1 MADNLKKGKA
11 LGHYRILEKIGAG
24 GMGDVYLAQDTR
36 LDRKVALKLLPDRIA
51 DDGKRLLRF
60 EREARAA
67 SALNHPN
74 ILTVHEFG
82 DANGVRF
89 IASEYVHGRTLR
101 ERTEA
106 GAIRLIEA
114 LEITIQIAS
123 ALQAAHQAG
132 IVHRDI
138 KPENVMLR
146 DDGYVKVLDFGL
158 AKVFAGPAISSPSD
172 PDDATLVQLHTQ
184 AGAVMGT
191 AAYMSPEQARGKP
204 IDARTD
210 IFSLGVVL
218 YEIVTRRQPFTG
230 ETINHTIVA
239 ILETTPPPITIF
251 DPSVPPELERILA
264 RSLAKKTSD
273 RYPSIVHMLSDLR
286 ALTKRLEFE
295 AELERTMPPNKSDSS
310 TLMFSSAAVA
320 RTPQTDLGNTIA
332 VMPFV
337 NMSRNEDG
345 DYFSDGLAEELLNVL
360 SKIRGLRVAART
372 SAFSFKGKQSTI
384 GEIGRTLN
392 VGSVL
397 EGSIRMAGKR
407 VRIAVQLVNVE
418 DGYHLWSE
426 TYDRVMDDIFAVQ
439 DDIAQSVVEELRS
452 RLIGES
458 LSPNDADQVV
468 SEIAAAVRGRADD
481 PEAQRLML
489 LGRYF
494 LDRLTRE
501 DTAKAI
507 TYFERAL
514 EIDPGYA
521 LCWTEL
527 GRAYSIEAG
536 RAWIPVAKGFELA
549 RDAAKRALEL
559 EPDLAEAYSLLARI
573 QATYELDLAGAEA
586 SNRRALELAPG
597 SSGVLDV
604 ASVLAYKLG
613 HADEAL
619 DLGRRVLL
627 QDPLSPAFWHN
638 LGLTCH
644 AAGLLAESEAAF
656 RRALELVP
664 QRIVSGALL
673 GLVLLDDGRT
683 EDALTQAMLEP
694 DEFWRLWCLA
704 IIYHSAGRT
713 AESDDA
719 LKQLT
724 ERHAAGNDY
733 QIAEVYSMRGETDEA
748 FKWLGRAL
756 ADRDAGI
763 THAKVNPRFRPIH
776 GDPRWTR
783 LVKDIGFQT

>member
-1 MADNLKKGKA
+1 
-11 LGHYRILEKIGAG
+11 
-24 GMGDVYLAQDTR
+24 MGDVFLAQDTR
-36 LDRKVALKLLPDRIA
+36 LDRKVALKLLPEKIA
-51 DDGKRLLRF
+51 GDTSRLARF

-82 DANGVRF
+82 NAKGVRF

-101 ERTEA
+101 DRIDA
-106 GAIRLIEA
+106 GTFQLGEA
-114 LEITIQIAS
+114 LDITIQIAS
-123 ALQAAHQAG
+123 ALQAAHHAG

-158 AKVFAGPAISSPSD
+158 AKVTASAEPSD
-172 PDDATLVQLHTQ
+172 FADPEDATRLLLQTQ
-184 AGAVMGT
+184 AGVVMGT
-191 AAYMSPEQARGKP
+191 VAYMSPEQARGKP
-204 IDARTD
+204 VDARTD
-210 IFSLGVVL
+210 TFSLGVVL
-218 YEIVTRRQPFTG
+218 YEVLTRRQPFTG
-230 ETINHTIVA
+230 ETINHTIVS
-239 ILETTPPPITIF
+239 ILETTPAPVTLIDASI
-251 DPSVPPELERILA
+251 PPEVDRIIA
-264 RSLAKKTSD
+264 HALAKNAPD
-273 RYPSIVHMLSDLR
+273 RYSTVTHLISDLR

-295 AELERTMPPNKSDSS
+295 AELERTMPPLK
-310 TLMFSSAAVA
+310 AAETGTQVLGPDA
-320 RTPQTDLGNTIA
+320 IGPADAGNTIA

-337 NMSRNEDG
+337 NMSRNEDE

-397 EGSIRMAGKR
+397 EGSIRMDGKR
-407 VRIAVQLVNVE
+407 VRISVQLVNVD

-452 RLIGES
+452 RLVGGS
-458 LSPNDADQVV
+458 LSPNDTAQVV
-468 SEIAAAVRGRADD
+468 SEVAAAVRGRAEN

-494 LDRLTRE
+494 LDRLTRD

-507 TYFERAL
+507 VYFKRAL
-514 EIDPGYA
+514 DLNPGYA

-536 RAWIPVAKGFELA
+536 RAWITVAEGFDLS
-549 RDAAKRALEL
+549 RDAAKRALQL
-559 EPDLAEAYSLLARI
+559 EPELAEAYALLARI
-573 QATYELDLAGAEA
+573 QVTYDLDLAGAEI

-597 SSGVLDV
+597 SSAVLDV

-613 HADEAL
+613 KANEAL

-673 GLVLLDDGRT
+673 ALVLLDQGRPKQAM
-683 EDALTQAMLEP
+683 DQAMLEP
-694 DEFWRLWCLA
+694 DNFWRLWSLA
-704 IIYHSAGRT
+704 IIHHVSGRQT
-713 AESDDA
+713 DSDVA
-719 LKQLT
+719 LQQLRD
-724 ERHAAGNDY
+724 EYAAGNDY
-733 QIAEVYSMRGETDEA
+733 QIAEVYAVRGDLDEA
-748 FKWLGRAL
+748 FKWLGRAIS
-756 ADRDAGI
+756 DRDAGI
-763 THAKVNPRFRPIH
+763 THGKVNPRLRALH
-776 GDPRWTR
+776 NDPRWEPLLKT
-783 LVKDIGFQT
+783 IGFE